1 MEKIISVKNLRKAY
15 KKETAVQN
23 VCFELAPG
31 NIMGLL
37 GTNGAGKTT
46 TLKMITNLCS
56 KDNGKIVI
64 DNVSLD
70 ENPGLAL
77 SKVGAALDTPG
88 FYQELTARENILD
101 EENKNQNSS
110 GMLFLLLSQ
119 VCFFWTF
126 P

>member
-46 TLKMITNLCS
+46 TRS
-56 KDNGKIVI
+56 EERRVGKECG
-64 DNVSLD
+64 S
-70 ENPGLAL
+70 
-77 SKVGAALDTPG
+77 
-88 FYQELTARENILD
+88 
-101 EENKNQNSS
+101 
-110 GMLFLLLSQ
+110 
-119 VCFFWTF
+119 
-126 P
+126 